1 MGIDMKQ
8 DKYEINN
15 ALQDHKRR
23 LRMTQISLELMENNY
38 DELKAHRDKIL
49 EELNKKKDELEKKK
63 EISDRWQDRWRG
75 EVSRNGELT
84 KNIDKLEEEL
94 ERMKRIYE
102 PKKSC
107 KNCSGGCVASE
118 INGKPCSPK

>member
-1 MGIDMKQ
+1 
-8 DKYEINN
+8 
-15 ALQDHKRR
+15 
-23 LRMTQISLELMENNY
+23 MENNY

-49 EELNKKKDELEKKK
+49 EELNEKKDELEKKK
-63 EISDRWQDRWRG
+63 EISDRWQDRWRD

-102 PKKSC
+102 PKKAC